1 MEILMMI
8 GSYAGEIRDVRPHHA
23 HGLIERG
30 EAIDP
35 NAPLAEFHSG
45 GVVPPGEPILVGENP
60 QGSFLPKAVVDNL
73 VAAVAAVN
81 KKAKR

>member
-8 GSYAGEIRDVRPHHA
+8 GSYAGEIRDVRPDCA

-35 NAPLAEFHSG
+35 NIPVSSEIDVVASVAPADI
-45 GVVPPGEPILVGENP
+45 VPDGH
-60 QGSFLPKAVVDNL
+60 
-73 VAAVAAVN
+73 